1 MNDIKIPFNLYD
13 FLGYIVHGFL
23 LLIGLIFLFDIA
35 KDTIDGLISSYG
47 LYPSGFMLLL
57 ISYILGH
64 INSDFGKLV
73 IEDFYVKKMK
83 GYPKVLETNKPFRE
97 EFNRVF
103 DKYFENKFEDKD
115 NKFLLAFHTV
125 KENCPVAFSR
135 IFSFLVSYGFAR
147 NLCMVFNVYALLFL
161 IKFIYHINSWY
172 FVGFLISIAFSYG
185 FFRRYYK
192 FLNHHNLE
200 VYYSFYLYAKNK

>member
-1 MNDIKIPFNLYD
+1 MNTS
-13 FLGYIVHGFL
+13 
-23 LLIGLIFLFDIA
+23 IGLGTFVGKIALVNDQSEITGIDDSNVIDFVDIEGEE
-35 KDTIDGLISSYG
+35 KEFRSHLKEVIRETIEEMGLATKE
-47 LYPSGFMLLL
+47 
-57 ISYILGH
+57 
-64 INSDFGKLV
+64 D
-73 IEDFYVKKMK
+73 IEALKK
-83 GYPKVLETNKPFRE
+83 EDI
-97 EFNRVF
+97 

-135 IFSFLVSYGFAR
+135 IFSFLVSYGFGR

-161 IKFIYHINSWY
+161 IKFIYYINSWY
-172 FVGFLISIAFSYG
+172 FVGFLIAIAFSYI

-200 VYYSFYLYAKNK
+200 VYYSFYLYAKDK